1 MRHIVILQRNLFI
14 LFLFYATI
22 GRIISLSL
30 ARQKVNMTYTI
41 THLAINADNVSNIAK
56 IATYGLFKSEFKIN
70 PIVSDPAS
78 AVLIFL

>member
-1 MRHIVILQRNLFI
+1 
-14 LFLFYATI
+14 
-22 GRIISLSL
+22 
-30 ARQKVNMTYTI
+30 MTYTI